1 MFVPKIFAARQLW
14 FVVVFCLSTGV
25 ALARGADLTVLME
38 RLPADATMVLTTQN
52 VGATCAAFQRTE
64 FGVEVCG
71 PSFEPLVSEL
81 RKRDRGGPLHLRPW
95 SGFDWPDLAKCQS
108 PAVIAA
114 FPLKGGKAGVVWLFA
129 DSADRQALFTSASG
143 YFAKK
148 KWLTRKGM
156 VGDAATTTYSPPA
169 KTPGRPLIWFETKS
183 YYGIADSAAA
193 VDVIVTMSAKM
204 SLASTPTG
212 EHLVAK
218 ADEQDGGRFYVQ
230 PLALW
235 QSVTLP
241 PPGKTLP
248 LRDPV
253 RVADRLGF
261 GGVQSVSG
269 TLVLDPEDG
278 DAWELEGE
286 LVVPKPYKKGLKA
299 LALIPG
305 PPIPLPKWVDGSA
318 KSVVKWR
325 WDFKLGME
333 AMGHFFDESVEPGRD
348 GEGLFDQ
355 ILDGL
360 KIDPEGPMVDLRKDL
375 FTRLGPEVIAIKQ
388 DVDVAGKVEEQQ
400 LFVAT
405 CREPDK
411 VVKLLSDFYKG
422 DKLVTASKVGAF
434 DLWTVEPGGNLFVAG
449 EGKSSLSLRAVAVGA
464 GYIWMA
470 TEPTLLIDAIKAHA
484 AGGAVKPLVETKLW
498 KEYEEW
504 LAKRAKKDTSLD
516 SWEKPLAWA
525 NAYEAARAPA
535 KPKATDSLSTQ
546 VWMFLLFGSADRAI
560 DHPYKAAPA
569 FAKWGDHL
577 PPVAR
582 LMSESKS
589 GWSVVVGAPPP
600 AAPPP

>member
-14 FVVVFCLSTGV
+14 FALVLCIVAGTST
-25 ALARGADLTVLME
+25 ARGADLTILIE
-38 RLPADATMVLTTQN
+38 HLPTNASMVLATRN

-64 FGVEVCG
+64 LGAEVCG
-71 PSFEPLVSEL
+71 PNFEPLVAEL

-95 SGFDWPDLAKCQS
+95 SGFDWTELAMCQS
-108 PAVIAA
+108 PAALAA
-114 FPLKGGKAGVVWLFA
+114 FPLKGGNAGVVWLFA
-129 DSADRQALFTSASG
+129 DSADRQALFTSTNG

-148 KWLTRKGM
+148 KWLARKGA
-156 VGDAATTTYSPPA
+156 VGDASTTTYSPPA
-169 KTPGRPLIWFETKS
+169 KAPGRPLIWFETKS

-193 VDVIVTMSAKM
+193 VDVVVTMSAKM
-204 SLASTPTG
+204 SLATTPTG
-212 EHLVAK
+212 EHLAAK
-218 ADEQDGGRFYVQ
+218 GEEQDGGRFFVQ

-235 QSVTLP
+235 QSLTLP
-241 PPGKTLP
+241 PPGKKLP

-261 GGVQSVSG
+261 GGIQSISG
-269 TLVLDPEDG
+269 TLLLDPEDG
-278 DAWELEGE
+278 GAWELEGE
-286 LVVPKPYKKGLKA
+286 LVVPKPYKRVLKA
-299 LALIPG
+299 LELIPG
-305 PPIPLPKWVDGSA
+305 PPVPLPNWVDGSA
-318 KSVVKWR
+318 KSVIKWR
-325 WDFKLGME
+325 WDFRLGME
-333 AMGHFFDESVEPGRD
+333 AMGHFFDESVEPGPD
-348 GEGLFDQ
+348 GEGLFNQ

-360 KIDPEGPMVDLRKDL
+360 RDDPEGPMVDLRKSL
-375 FTRLGPEVIAIKQ
+375 FNRLGPEVIAIKQ
-388 DVDVAGKVEEQQ
+388 DVDDAGKPIEQQ

-405 CREPDK
+405 CREQDK
-411 VVKLLSDFYKG
+411 VVKLLTDFYKG
-422 DKLVTASKVGAF
+422 DKLVTASKVGDF
-434 DLWTVEPGGNLFVAG
+434 HLWTVEPGGNLFVAG

-470 TEPTLLIDAIKAHA
+470 TEPTLLLDAIKAHA
-484 AGGAVKPLVETKLW
+484 AGEAGKPLVKTKLW
-498 KEYEEW
+498 EEYEEW
-504 LAKRAKKDTSLD
+504 LAKRAIKGTALD

-535 KPKATDSLSTQ
+535 KPKMRDTLSTQ

-582 LMSESKS
+582 LMSESKG